1 MSKYKILCAMR
12 DAMKKVVNSDNSSE
26 TAIGYIHYCEE
37 YADETI
43 AFLARMFCTRP
54 DLRHRLIER
63 ISVEIDDRII
73 Y

>member
-1 MSKYKILCAMR
+1 MKKYEILCAMR
-12 DAMKKVVNSDNSSE
+12 DAMEKVINSDSSTE

-37 YADETI
+37 YTDETI
-43 AFLARMFCTRP
+43 AFLARMFYTRP

-63 ISVEIDDRII
+63 INVEIDDRII